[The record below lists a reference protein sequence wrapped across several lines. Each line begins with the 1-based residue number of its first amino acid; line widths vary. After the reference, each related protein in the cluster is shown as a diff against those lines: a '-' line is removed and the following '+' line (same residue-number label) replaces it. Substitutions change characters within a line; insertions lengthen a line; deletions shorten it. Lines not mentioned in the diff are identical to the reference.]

1 MTPTKIAIEGGIVLD
16 MVSGAAPMVANVLI
30 EGDRIVSVGAG
41 IPSATAPHE
50 VIDAR
55 GCWVMPGLINAHTHT
70 PLTMMRS
77 TSDDCGPPTQ
87 ERISTMPAG
96 QDWRGRLTADEM
108 AWATR
113 LAIAEMIHSG
123 TTTFVDTSHAMEGVA
138 QAVVDTGIRAALGS
152 EIMTFRNHPKEWLPY
167 HEATARRTFEAAG
180 RFAADWNGK
189 GRGRVMALIAPH
201 ETATCHEP
209 WLTRSAR
216 LADELGL
223 AMTIHV
229 AENEWELQFCQ
240 EQYQRTPVQVLEAAG
255 VLQRRVLGAHC
266 LFVTDA
272 DIELLARAPF
282 SAVACLGSYLK
293 LATPATPVPR
303 LMEKKVNVA
312 LGTDSAGTNNNLNL
326 WDEIHL
332 NATLHGFLARN
343 ASLVPGD
350 TALRMATT
358 GGAAALGLTHQLG
371 TLEPGKKADLI
382 VLDARRAHLIPQEG
396 ALIGNLVYSANGSEV
411 RDVVV
416 DGRILM
422 QGGRITSFDE
432 AEVLRQVEAIVRR
445 RRAEV
450 GLPPRFER
458 P

>member
-1 MTPTKIAIEGGIVLD
+1 
-16 MVSGAAPMVANVLI
+16 
-30 EGDRIVSVGAG
+30 
-41 IPSATAPHE
+41 

-55 GCWVMPGLINAHTHT
+55 GCVVMPGLINAHTHT

-77 TSDDCGPPTQ
+77 TSDDVGPPTQ
-87 ERISTMPAG
+87 ARIATMPAG
-96 QDWRGRLTADEM
+96 QDWRGRLTAEEQG
-108 AWATR
+108 WASR

-123 TTTFVDTSHAMEGVA
+123 TTTFVDTCPEMDGVA
-138 QAVVDTGIRAALGS
+138 QAVVDTGMRAALGS
-152 EIMTFRNHPKEWLPY
+152 EIFTFRNHPKDWLPY

-189 GRGRVMALIAPH
+189 GQGRVIALIAPH

-209 WLTRSAR
+209 WLSRSAK
-216 LADELGL
+216 LAAELGL
-223 AMTIHV
+223 GMTVHL
-229 AENEWELQFCQ
+229 AENEWELQFCR
-240 EQYQRTPVQVLEAAG
+240 ERYGRSPVQVLDAAG
-255 VLQRRVLGAHC
+255 VLERRMLGAHC
-266 LFVTDA
+266 LLVTAA
-272 DIELLARAPF
+272 DLELLARPTF

-293 LATPATPVPR
+293 LATPSTPVAQ
-303 LMEKKVNVA
+303 LMEKKINVA

-332 NATLHGFLARN
+332 NATLPGFLARDPR
-343 ASLVPGD
+343 LVAGD

-358 GGAAALGLTHQLG
+358 GGAAALGLAGQLG

-382 VLDARRAHLIPQEG
+382 VVDARKAHLWPQEG
-396 ALIGNLVYSANGSEV
+396 ALIGNLIYSANGSEV
-411 RDVVV
+411 RDVLV

-445 RRAEV
+445 RREEV
-450 GLPPRFER
+450 GLPRRFER